1 MTNEMPMEDINLDKE
16 AEKICRWGAAR
27 ASVIAATP
35 LVGTVAL
42 MANEVYMIM
51 RLADARGEKLEDGAI
66 AGLLGSL
73 GASFVGQT
81 LFTLIP
87 FAPVQI
93 PLAIA
98 VTYGVGKAA
107 SAWLKAGQ
115 PEDLAQFKEIFDEAR
130 DEGMA
135 KFKEF
140 AKMESRDTP
149 LGDESKKFKFA
160 SEPIFNKI
168 KVEADTAADKVE
180 NTLVDAWK
188 WLQPLKE
195 KGNHWFTAQNWDD
208 ISHGGLTIPYT
219 EVQEKLAQSL
229 ENSEFSL
236 KGVKYCETAQIE
248 VHIEHE
254 KHGKIKLVLS
264 AEEFTINGKAA
275 CVRLKVKDFA
285 VLDNDFAQL
294 IVETMGTKLIM
305 SIINAIF
312 NETVLEKEDFS
323 CTYYDSVLEVHFT
336 QLIQNSKLV
345 KIKFMDKNILDFV
358 QFVALIPTE
367 SGLLVKSNLRSK

>member
-1 MTNEMPMEDINLDKE
+1 MTKEIPIEDIDFDKE

-27 ASVIAATP
+27 ASVIAVTP
-35 LVGTVAL
+35 VLGTVAL

-51 RLADARGEKLEDGAI
+51 RLADAKGEKLEDGAI

-87 FAPVQI
+87 FAPVQV

-98 VTYGVGKAA
+98 ITYGVGKAA

-115 PEDLAQFKEIFDEAR
+115 PADLAQFKEVFNEAR

-140 AKMESRDTP
+140 SQMDSKDIP

-168 KVEADTAADKVE
+168 KNQADTAADKVE
-180 NTLVDAWK
+180 NTLADAWK

-195 KGNHWFTAQNWDD
+195 KSERWLTAQKWDA
-208 ISHGGLTIPYT
+208 ISHGGLTIPYSD
-219 EVQEKLAQSL
+219 VQEKLEKSL
-229 ENSEFSL
+229 ANSEFTL
-236 KGVKYCETAQIE
+236 RGINYCDFAQIE
-248 VHIEHE
+248 VHIEHQ
-254 KHGKIKLVLS
+254 KHGKIKLLLS
-264 AEEFTINGKAA
+264 TEEFTINSKEAY
-275 CVRLKVKDFA
+275 VRLRVKDFE
-285 VLDNDFAQL
+285 VVDNDFAQL

-312 NETVLEKEDFS
+312 NETVLEKEDFT
-323 CTYYDSVLEVHFT
+323 CNYYDSVLEVHFT
-336 QLIQNSKLV
+336 QLVQNSKIV
-345 KIKFMDKNILDFV
+345 QISFMDKNILNFV

-367 SGLLVKSNLRSK
+367 SGLLVKSNLRN